1 MKDEI
6 FELFEEF
13 DTDVIRVSDFGIVT
27 NGTLVDYIVKKGN
40 DIEIWAGNIEDDYAD
55 ELILSKAERKRIFEE
70 IVENF

>member
-1 MKDEI
+1 MFDI

-13 DTDVIRVSDFGIVT
+13 DTDVIRVSDFGIIAD
-27 NGTLVDYIVKKGN
+27 GTLVDYIVKKGN

-70 IVENF
+70 ILENF

>member
-1 MKDEI
+1 MFDI

-13 DTDVIRVSDFGIVT
+13 DTDVIRVSDFGIIVD
-27 NGTLVDYIVKKGN
+27 GTLVDYIVKKGN

-70 IVENF
+70 ILENF